1 VGHTLWLALASSA
14 LALAWSVAWLEC
26 APRRWDNAARALL
39 YLPILLPAVLW
50 VVGLYRVGLWLRWEG
65 SAAGLLLAHTTMVL
79 PYVLIALSPAY
90 LGFDPRY
97 AQLNASLGHGR
108 WRLLWQVKW
117 PLLKRSI
124 AASAAVGFAVSVAQ
138 YLPTLYLGAGRF
150 ATVTTEAVN
159 LAAAGQRSLTAA
171 YAVLQFTLPVLGFAL
186 AAWVGRPRRFR
197 IAA

>member
-1 VGHTLWLALASSA
+1 
-14 LALAWSVAWLEC
+14 
-26 APRRWDNAARALL
+26 
-39 YLPILLPAVLW
+39 
-50 VVGLYRVGLWLRWEG
+50 
-65 SAAGLLLAHTTMVL
+65 
-79 PYVLIALSPAY
+79 
-90 LGFDPRY
+90 
-97 AQLNASLGHGR
+97 
-108 WRLLWQVKW
+108 VKW